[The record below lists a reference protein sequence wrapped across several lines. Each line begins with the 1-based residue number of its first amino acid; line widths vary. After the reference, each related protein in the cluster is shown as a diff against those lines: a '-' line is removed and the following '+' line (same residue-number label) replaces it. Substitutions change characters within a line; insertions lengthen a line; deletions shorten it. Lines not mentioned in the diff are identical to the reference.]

1 MDLYD
6 SHMHTKN
13 SADSRED
20 LAEIVRRA
28 KELGLAGIA
37 VTDHCEVQSG
47 REYVMEVLD
56 GLAADIAAVR
66 DSAKKDP
73 LRVSF
78 GCELGQI
85 DQDPELASEVA
96 AYPGIDFVLGS
107 FHKLR
112 GETDFYFIDY
122 ESRDVDEI
130 ISRYYAELLES
141 ARVGGF
147 DSMAHINYI
156 KRYMSEKVRGEV
168 DFSSHYDELREV
180 LKVLA
185 DSGIG
190 IEMNTSSG
198 KGFADLV
205 PELEVWRMWREVGGE
220 VITIGSDAHRA
231 VHVGGRIAEAH
242 DVLKSVG
249 FTRAAFFEQRRAIF
263 YEL

>member
-37 VTDHCEVQSG
+37 VTDHCELQDG
-47 REYVMEVLD
+47 RGYVMEVLA
-56 GLAADIAAVR
+56 GLAEDVAAHR
-66 DSAKKDP
+66 ACAKSGDP
-73 LRVSF
+73 RVSF

-85 DQDPELASEVA
+85 DQDPDLAADVIS
-96 AYPGIDFVLGS
+96 YPGVDFVLGS
-107 FHKLR
+107 FHRLR
-112 GETDFYFIDY
+112 GEPDFIAVDY
-122 ESRDVDEI
+122 EARDVDEI

-141 ARVGGF
+141 AKIGGF
-147 DSMAHINYI
+147 DSMAHVNYI
-156 KRYMSEKVRGEV
+156 KRYMSDKVRDKA

-190 IEMNTSSG
+190 LEMNTSSG
-198 KGFADLV
+198 KGFAELV
-205 PELEVWRMWREVGGE
+205 PELDVWRMWKEVGGE

-242 DVLKSVG
+242 EALKSVG
-249 FTRAAFFEQRRAIF
+249 FTRAAFFESRRAIF
-263 YEL
+263 YDL